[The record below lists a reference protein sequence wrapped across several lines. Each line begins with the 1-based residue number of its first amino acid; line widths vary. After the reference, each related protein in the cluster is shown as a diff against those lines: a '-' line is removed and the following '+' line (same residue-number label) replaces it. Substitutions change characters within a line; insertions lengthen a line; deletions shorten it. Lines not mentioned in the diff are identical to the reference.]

1 MGFSFYGWCFQQQQF
16 IPKGVCKRRFPQF
29 GMRKL
34 WLRFLSLFGKVTHLH
49 LRRGWVTILIV
60 SPFHDLFSSVCR
72 FKGKYFELMETDTG
86 YKINNWFLELL
97 GIPGIEGWTNL
108 FLSPPYTSRQNS
120 FTEYFLGKRNHE
132 PRTKNECSWWHFFF
146 HDDIVFSF
154 FHFVPFSCVGFS
166 II

>member
-120 FTEYFLGKRNHE
+120 FVEYFLGKRNHE
-132 PRTKNECSWWHFFF
+132 RRTKNECSWWHFFF
-146 HDDIVFSF
+146 MMTLFFLSF
-154 FHFVPFSCVGFS
+154 ILFHFLVLFFP
-166 II
+166 